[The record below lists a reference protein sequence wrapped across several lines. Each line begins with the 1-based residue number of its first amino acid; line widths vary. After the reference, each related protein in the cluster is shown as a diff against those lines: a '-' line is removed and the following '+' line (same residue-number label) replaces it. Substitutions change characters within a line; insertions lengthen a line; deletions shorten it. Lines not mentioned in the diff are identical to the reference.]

1 MRYLSMV
8 NDCPTR
14 GGTGADPGTGV
25 RSDIG
30 VVILRCRDGTCGGS
44 WIGVDQA
51 LAWCDEWCGVPIP
64 DCRQCAISAWYE
76 YQISANTKQRR
87 SLA

>member
-30 VVILRCRDGTCGGS
+30 VVILRWRDGTGGGA

-51 LAWCDEWCGVPIP
+51 LAWCGESFGQLMLAY
-64 DCRQCAISAWYE
+64 RSCAVSA
-76 YQISANTKQRR
+76 R
-87 SLA
+87 